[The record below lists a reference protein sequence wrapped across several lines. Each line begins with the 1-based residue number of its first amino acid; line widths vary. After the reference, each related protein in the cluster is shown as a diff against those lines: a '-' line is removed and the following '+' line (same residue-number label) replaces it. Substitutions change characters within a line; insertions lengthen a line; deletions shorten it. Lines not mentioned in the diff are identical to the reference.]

1 MNKILIFTVLLV
13 LGIIV
18 YDQQSRTTGVAA
30 ALYSTGDVIKI
41 SSGASAIAL
50 EAYNSQEYRDL
61 SPIAAASGKG
71 TITRDPVN
79 NSNITSSVYTNVFK
93 LAHKTVSGWMNSGS
107 SAVKVNNET
116 TSSLPA
122 PLYAPIILPTSG

>member
-1 MNKILIFTVLLV
+1 MNKILILTVLLV

-18 YDQQSRTTGVAA
+18 YRQQSRTAGVAV
-30 ALYSTGDVIKI
+30 ALYFAGDVIKI
-41 SSGASAIAL
+41 SAGASALGKETII
-50 EAYNSQEYRDL
+50 RDL
-61 SPIAAASGKG
+61 
-71 TITRDPVN
+71 VN

-107 SAVKVNNET
+107 SALTVNSET

-122 PLYAPIILPTSG
+122 PLYTPIILPTSG